1 LAFEIIPYRDFKD
14 KFLISGVDDFIT
26 ILEDDQMAVGT
37 MMGSK
42 FVAEIRE
49 DVEKMEQNLKYIDI
63 VLVEWLTFQ
72 RNWMYLENIFSAD
85 DIREQL
91 KDETRLFNQVNK
103 FWIDHM
109 GKVNKDPIVMNYVD
123 TGVLL

>member
-1 LAFEIIPYRDFKD
+1 
-14 KFLISGVDDFIT
+14 
-26 ILEDDQMAVGT
+26 

>member
-1 LAFEIIPYRDFKD
+1 LLDWDAAKYEYEIDEISGTASGEAQIENQLRDVRERWAVLAFEIIPYRDFKD

-49 DVEKMEQNLKYIDI
+49 DVERMEQSLKYIDI

-85 DIREQL
+85 DIRE
-91 KDETRLFNQVNK
+91 
-103 FWIDHM
+103 
-109 GKVNKDPIVMNYVD
+109 
-123 TGVLL
+123 